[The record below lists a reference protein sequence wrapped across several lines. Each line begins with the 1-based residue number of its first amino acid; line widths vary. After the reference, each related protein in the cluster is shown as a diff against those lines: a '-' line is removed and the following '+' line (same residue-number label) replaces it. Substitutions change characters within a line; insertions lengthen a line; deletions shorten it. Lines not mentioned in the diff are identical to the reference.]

1 MVVPVRR
8 ASRLTGS
15 QLANALGWWKGG
27 REQVW
32 EEKLGLREPF
42 RGNDATR
49 WGQKHEPTAR
59 DDFELLTGWKVL
71 DAGKDGLALLDKEA
85 GGLVRLHRDEN
96 KTWLGAAP
104 DGVIPEMGALLE
116 IKCPYNRGQ
125 PKDMKPWNTAPWYYM
140 AQVQSLMEIFDMEHC
155 HFYCW
160 TIEHGSC
167 LYFVERDR
175 EYWNYV
181 YCALEEFWHRN
192 LVPAREVL
200 LASDGQEDAVRA
212 IEAYRPR
219 EIHMLTEYTKV
230 LSQRMVN
237 KLKISQYDKFL
248 E

>member
-1 MVVPVRR
+1 MPVRR

-49 WGQKHEPTAR
+49 WGSKHEPVAR
-59 DDFELLTGWKVL
+59 DHFEHLTGLKVL
-71 DAGKDGLALLDKEA
+71 DAGKNGLALLDKEA

-96 KTWLGAAP
+96 KNWLGAAP
-104 DGVIPEMGALLE
+104 DGVIPEAGSLLE
-116 IKCPYNRGQ
+116 IKCPYNRGF
-125 PKDMKPWNTAPWYYM
+125 PKEMKPWATAPWYYM

-160 TIEHGSC
+160 TIGHGSC

-175 EYWNYV
+175 EYWNYI

-192 LVPAREVL
+192 LVPAREIL
-200 LASDGQEDAVRA
+200 LQSDGKDVDAAV
-212 IEAYRPR
+212 AYRPR
-219 EIHMLTEYTKV
+219 EIHTLTEYTKV
-230 LSQRMVN
+230 LSQRMAR
-237 KLKISQYDKFL
+237 SL
-248 E
+248 EAKPMPNFYSGMS